1 MAAPVRD
8 PHPAGNVYDKYAT
21 PNPVA
26 RRLVGRFLR
35 EVDRLIDRAAPREL
49 LDVGCGE
56 GIVTAR
62 MAARANVARAI
73 GVDRDSPRL
82 RAHWESLRGPALDFA
97 VADARELPFGDGQW
111 DLACG
116 LELIQQLADPR
127 HALEELG
134 RVARRHVLVSV
145 PREPL
150 WRALNVARGAYLGS
164 WGNSPGS
171 VNAFTARGFLAL
183 CGSVG
188 EPVAVAR
195 PLPWTMVL
203 LRVD

>member
-97 VADARELPFGDGQW
+97 VADARELPFGDGSW

>member
-1 MAAPVRD
+1 VAAPVRD

-26 RRLVGRFLR
+26 RALVGGFLR
-35 EVDRLIDRAAPREL
+35 EVDRLIDLAAPRDL

-62 MAARANVARAI
+62 MAARANVARAA

-82 RAHWESLRGPALDFA
+82 RAHWERLRGPALDFA
-97 VADARELPFGDGQW
+97 VADARHLPFDDGSW

-116 LELIQQLADPR
+116 LEVIQQLADPR
-127 HALEELG
+127 RGLEELS
-134 RVARRHVLVSV
+134 RVARHHVLVSV

-150 WRALNVARGAYLGS
+150 WRALNLARGAYLRS

-171 VNAFTARGFLAL
+171 VSHFTARRFLEL

-188 EPVAVAR
+188 EAVSVTR

-203 LRVD
+203 LRVG